1 MANHKSAAKRAR
13 QTTRRNAVNT
23 RRKSTVR
30 TSEKGLLKAL
40 TDKNLKDLPQLLK
53 DVTSE
58 MMKAASKGALR
69 KETVSRKIGR
79 LSARVHQVLGT
90 K

>member
-13 QTTRRNAVNT
+13 QSPKRAARNANA
-23 RRKSTVR
+23 KSTVK
-30 TSEKGLLKAL
+30 TFEKKLMKAIEAKSADAKELLKAY
-40 TDKNLKDLPQLLK
+40 TA
-53 DVTSE
+53 
-58 MMKAASKGALR
+58 KAMSAVSKGVLK

-79 LSARVHQVLGT
+79 LSTRVSA